1 MFPVDRLTEM
11 VYDRKIKSTK
21 NLATVVI
28 NKKIQINY
36 LYGAWLKLEQGK
48 DDVSGYVNSYEDFIE
63 MVTREYPLKSVEC
76 FVLTS

>member
-11 VYDRKIKSTK
+11 VEGRKIKSSK
-21 NLATVVI
+21 NMATVVI

-36 LYGAWLKLEQGK
+36 GAWLRVEEGK

-63 MVTREYPLKSVEC
+63 MVTKEYPLKSVES